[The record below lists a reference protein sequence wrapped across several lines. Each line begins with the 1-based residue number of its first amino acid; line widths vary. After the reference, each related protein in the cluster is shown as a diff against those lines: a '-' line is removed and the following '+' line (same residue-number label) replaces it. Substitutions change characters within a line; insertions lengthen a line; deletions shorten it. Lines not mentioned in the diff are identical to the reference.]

1 MSALPNTDPALTA
14 ALGYAARGWRVV
26 PIKAGGKHPPM
37 REWQKN
43 ATNDTDT
50 IRALWTGL
58 YRGCGVGVA
67 TGTASGVW
75 VLDVDDW
82 DALVALESEHGP
94 LPPTYTVVTGSGGI
108 HHYFAMPAGQTIT
121 NANRLPK
128 GIDVRGDALGL
139 VHASVE
145 YLDHMR
151 GYRSQTKYLK
161 RTVLQPEELKARA
174 VRQARE
180 ACLALA

>member
-1 MSALPNTDPALTA
+1 MQTT
-14 ALGYAARGWRVV
+14 
-26 PIKAGGKHPPM
+26 
-37 REWQKN
+37 
-43 ATNDTDT
+43 
-50 IRALWTGL
+50 
-58 YRGCGVGVA
+58 
-67 TGTASGVW
+67 TASLPTVT
-75 VLDVDDW
+75 
-82 DALVALESEHGP
+82 ESLAPTLSGLP
-94 LPPTYTVVTGSGGI
+94 L
-108 HHYFAMPAGQTIT
+108 
-121 NANRLPK
+121 
-128 GIDVRGDALGL
+128 L